1 MSRDLSDF
9 YRSLADEADART
21 LPVPQTLRRAAD
33 RRARI
38 RMTGTALAAAV
49 LVAGVATGTRLAFS
63 AEPAPVAPP
72 GGTPTAPAPSPPS
85 PTPSTTPS
93 GTPRT
98 SASTSTSPARPGP
111 TSIPDKAFFRLAA
124 ANDKG
129 LAAFQDT
136 EALPS
141 VCEARFP
148 SDDAIVQRRTR
159 SLAYKFAKN
168 PADYVPDGSYIH
180 TITIYEA
187 GRADDALRELREAV
201 RACPEQQGTGGGNPA
216 TSRLRL
222 LDDGRYGDGSVLFE
236 IRTDARDLEG
246 NPVDGEEVR
255 LIRAIRVDDVVTILW
270 EQGWEGTSSE
280 REQVDADSRRAVAAI
295 ESWLGRG

>member
-1 MSRDLSDF
+1 MSRDLYDF

-21 LPVPQTLRRAAD
+21 LPVPETLRRAAD
-33 RRARI
+33 RRARV

-49 LVAGVATGTRLAFS
+49 LVAGVATGTRLALS
-63 AEPAPVAPP
+63 AEPTPVAPP
-72 GGTPTAPAPSPPS
+72 GGSPTAPSPTTS
-85 PTPSTTPS
+85 PTPLTTPS

-129 LAAFQDT
+129 LESFQDT

-141 VCEARFP
+141 VCGARFP
-148 SDDAIVQRRTR
+148 SDDTIVQRRTR

-180 TITIYEA
+180 TITIYKA

-201 RACPEQQGTGGGNPA
+201 QACPEQQGTGENPV
-216 TSRLRL
+216 TYRLRL
-222 LDDGRYGDGSVLFE
+222 LDDRGYGDASVLFE
-236 IRTDARDLEG
+236 IRSDARDLEG
-246 NPVDGEEVR
+246 NPVEGEEVR
-255 LIRAIRVDDVVTILW
+255 LIRAIRIDDVVTILW
-270 EQGWEGTSSE
+270 EQGWEGTSAE
-280 REQVDADSRRAVAAI
+280 RTQVDADSRRAVAAI
-295 ESWLGRG
+295 ESWLGQR